1 MIRILIHVFIISI
14 TVNNEDAWY
23 YLYKS
28 HYFVKIK
35 LFKYTDDTVYAEPD
49 MISITKNMFKLVA
62 GR

>member
-1 MIRILIHVFIISI
+1 MISI

-28 HYFVKIK
+28 YYFVKRK
-35 LFKYTDDTVYAEPD
+35 LVKYNDDTVNAEAD
-49 MISITKNMFKLVA
+49 MISMTKNMFKGA